1 MTTTSFTTTLL
12 ISQTATEVYNAINN
26 VRGWWQGEII
36 GSTDQLND
44 EFSYQMKTF
53 HFSKQRVIELIP
65 NKKIV
70 WLVTDSNLSF
80 LSNKSEWTGTKICFE
95 ITEIDNKTQ
104 LLFTHDG
111 LYPEIE
117 CYNACSNGWSKLIQ
131 ESLLSLVTTG
141 KGKDVF

>member
-12 ISQTATEVYNAINN
+12 VNQSATELYNAINH

-36 GSTDQLND
+36 GSTDKLND

-53 HFSKQRVIELIP
+53 HFSKQRVIDLVP

-70 WLVTDSNLSF
+70 WLITDSNLSF
-80 LSNKSEWTGTKICFE
+80 LSDKTEWTGTKICFE
-95 ITEIDNKTQ
+95 ITEMNNQTQ
-104 LLFTHDG
+104 LVFTHNG

-117 CYNACSNGWSKLIQ
+117 CYNACSNGWTKLIH

-141 KGKDVF
+141 KGKEVF

>member
-1 MTTTSFTTTLL
+1 MSITNFTNTLL
-12 ISQTATEVYNAINN
+12 VDQSPAEVYNAINN
-26 VRGWWQGEII
+26 VRGWWQGEIT

-53 HFSKQRVIELIP
+53 HFSKQRVIELEP
-65 NKKIV
+65 NKKIL

-80 LSNKSEWTGTKICFE
+80 LSHKSEWTGTKIIFE
-95 ITEIDNKTQ
+95 ISEVNHKTQ

-117 CYNACSNGWSKLIQ
+117 CYSACSNGWTKLIQ